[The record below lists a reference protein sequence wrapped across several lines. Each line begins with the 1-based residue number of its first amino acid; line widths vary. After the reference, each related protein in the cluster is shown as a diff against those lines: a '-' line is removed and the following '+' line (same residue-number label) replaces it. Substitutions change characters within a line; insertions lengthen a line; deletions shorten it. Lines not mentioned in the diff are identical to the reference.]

1 MIVGTKRI
9 NVVLMFDV
17 PPGVTEQQFI
27 NSVQGG
33 VNVSV
38 GLGPF
43 LKNVSIMPGEQEE
56 GPQESGLKLHV

>member
-9 NVVLMFDV
+9 NVVLSFDV
-17 PPGVTEQQFI
+17 PPGVTEQQFV

-33 VNVSV
+33 VSVSV

-43 LKNVSIMPGEQEE
+43 LKNVSITPGEQEE
-56 GPQESGLKLHV
+56 VPQGAGPKLHV